1 MEKCKVRD
9 GERID
14 AILKVLTLCV
24 EKLENEQ
31 KALRLNVI
39 QTHQRE
45 YLEEQKCLYKQNF
58 SEDNRGNNGF

>member
-14 AILKVLTLCV
+14 AILKVLTQCV

-31 KALRLNVI
+31 KALRLNVK
-39 QTHQRE
+39 QTHQKE
-45 YLEEQKCLYKQNF
+45 YLKEQEYLFKQNF
-58 SEDNRGNNGF
+58 SEDNRSNNGF